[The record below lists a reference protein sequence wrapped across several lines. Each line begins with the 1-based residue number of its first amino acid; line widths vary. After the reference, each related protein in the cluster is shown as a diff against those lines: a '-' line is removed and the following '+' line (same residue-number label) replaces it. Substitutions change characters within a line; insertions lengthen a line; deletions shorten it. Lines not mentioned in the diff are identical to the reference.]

1 MVNEASVLLE
11 AAEPKDLLDAIQ
23 DGYWM
28 LSTKNWPE
36 HYLFIEDDRIG
47 NARCKEGNPGPQ
59 GQWKIKKL
67 EDGSFTFYN
76 VHFQVNYLLQT
87 SEDDRNC

>member
-1 MVNEASVLLE
+1 MVNEASVVLE
-11 AAEPKDLLDAIQ
+11 AAEPKELLDAVVLEAAEPKELLDAIQ

-36 HYLFIEDDRIG
+36 HYLFIEDNRIG

-59 GQWKIKKL
+59 GQWKITKL

-76 VHFQVNYLLQT
+76 VHF
-87 SEDDRNC
+87 